1 MHAWVI
7 GAGGLLGSAIADH
20 VRSDATVFTGSAVPW
35 SDPDA
40 ASDVLLEDLLRFAS
54 EVDGDDWAVLW
65 AAGSSVVSSSTQDT
79 QPELRI
85 LGALVDGIVRH
96 RPSGRGAVFI
106 TSSAGGVY
114 AGSSPAPFTSE
125 SAPHPI
131 SPYGELKLAQ
141 EGRAR
146 SALAGHVPL
155 VIGRFANLYGP
166 RHNMSKGQGLIP
178 QLCLASVRRAPLNLY
193 VSMDTVRDYIYVD
206 DAAAYA
212 WSSVRQALALDS
224 YEPQVVII
232 ASGQPT
238 TVAEVIATVQGVTH
252 RKVPLALG
260 THPSSVHQAIDLRLT
275 PTPIDDNVEITPLS
289 NGIKRVFDDMT
300 GRVNA

>member
-1 MHAWVI
+1 M
-7 GAGGLLGSAIADH
+7 S
-20 VRSDATVFTGSAVPW
+20 
-35 SDPDA
+35 
-40 ASDVLLEDLLRFAS
+40 
-54 EVDGDDWAVLW
+54 
-65 AAGSSVVSSSTQDT
+65 
-79 QPELRI
+79 QPQ
-85 LGALVDGIVRH
+85 
-96 RPSGRGAVFI
+96 
-106 TSSAGGVY
+106 
-114 AGSSPAPFTSE
+114 
-125 SAPHPI
+125 PI

-146 SALAGHVPL
+146 AALEGHLPL
-155 VIGRFANLYGP
+155 VIGRLANLYGP
-166 RHNMSKGQGLIP
+166 RHNMAKGQGLIP

-212 WSSVRQALALDS
+212 WSAVRNAIGIDPDHA
-224 YEPQVVII
+224 EIVII

-275 PTPIDDNVEITPLS
+275 PTPIDDNVEITPLA
-289 NGIKRVFDDMT
+289 NGIKRVFEDMA